1 MVGIKVTKVAAAV
14 TTFALAVGGLFAT
27 EANAADVIT
36 VGYVSPQ
43 TGPLAGFGEADKYV
57 INKMTDYFKKNPL
70 VIKGKKYSVKV
81 ILKDAQ
87 SKSSVAASAASD
99 LINND
104 NVNLIL
110 ASSTPDITN
119 PVADQCEANAVPC
132 ITTVAP
138 WQAYFLGRQ
147 KDPSKPVPF
156 KWTYHFFWGLEDVI
170 ATYQDIWSQV
180 STNKVTASLWPNDP
194 DGQAWSSVNGFPPVI
209 KSIGY
214 TNNDPGLYPNGTQD
228 FTSQI
233 SAFKKADAQIVLGVP
248 IPPDFT
254 TFWTQAQQQGYKP
267 KVATIGKAL
276 LFPASVEALGSAG
289 QNISTEVW
297 WHPTAPFKSS
307 LTGQSAKQLAA
318 AYEKSTKKQWTQPL
332 GFSHALFEVMAATL
346 KKAGSTNGASIV
358 KALSKLK
365 VNTIVGPVDFTSGPV
380 PNVAKTQLAG
390 GQWRQG
396 VNGNKYDIVLVSN
409 VAGKKY
415 PVKSKA
421 EAIK

>member
-180 STNKVTASLWPNDP
+180 STNK
-194 DGQAWSSVNGFPPVI
+194 
-209 KSIGY
+209 IGR
-214 TNNDPGLYPNGTQD
+214 
-228 FTSQI
+228 
-233 SAFKKADAQIVLGVP
+233 AHV
-248 IPPDFT
+248 
-254 TFWTQAQQQGYKP
+254 
-267 KVATIGKAL
+267 
-276 LFPASVEALGSAG
+276 
-289 QNISTEVW
+289 
-297 WHPTAPFKSS
+297 
-307 LTGQSAKQLAA
+307 
-318 AYEKSTKKQWTQPL
+318 
-332 GFSHALFEVMAATL
+332 
-346 KKAGSTNGASIV
+346 
-358 KALSKLK
+358 
-365 VNTIVGPVDFTSGPV
+365 
-380 PNVAKTQLAG
+380 
-390 GQWRQG
+390 
-396 VNGNKYDIVLVSN
+396 
-409 VAGKKY
+409 
-415 PVKSKA
+415 
-421 EAIK
+421 